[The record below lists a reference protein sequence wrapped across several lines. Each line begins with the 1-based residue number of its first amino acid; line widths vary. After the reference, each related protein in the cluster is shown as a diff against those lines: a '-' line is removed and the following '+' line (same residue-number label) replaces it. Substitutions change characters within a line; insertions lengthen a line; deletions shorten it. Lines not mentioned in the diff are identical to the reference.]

1 VSSDQHV
8 VSGEYDVLIAGAGHA
23 GAQAAA
29 LLRQGKFAGRIGLL
43 GDEIYPPYERP
54 PLSKEYM
61 AGEKRFEHILIRP
74 ESFWNERQVDLLL
87 GRRVLQV
94 EPHSHR
100 VVLADGRTLSYGRL
114 IWATGGAARTLTCSG
129 AEVQGVHSIRTRA
142 DVDAI
147 MAKLENIRHV
157 VIIGGGYIGLEAAAV
172 LNRLGKTV
180 TLLEALDRVLARV
193 AGVELSRFYEQEHR
207 SHGVDV
213 RTFAAVDC
221 IEARDGKACGV
232 LMRNGER
239 ISADLVIVG
248 IGIVPA
254 VAPLLS
260 AGAAG
265 SNGVDVDAYCRTS
278 LSSIYAIGDCAAH
291 PNPFANGMRIR
302 VESVQNANDQARV
315 AVQHIMGAATAYQAL
330 PWFWSDQYDLKLQTV
345 GLSSGHDETVL
356 RGDPTRR
363 SFSIIYLK
371 SGKVIALDCVNAPKD
386 YLQGR
391 TLVQMGASPQRVQL
405 ADSQV
410 PLKALAQAQ
419 PLPPLG

>member
-8 VSGEYDVLIAGAGHA
+8 VSGEYDVLIVGAGHA

-61 AGEKRFEHILIRP
+61 AGEKPFEHILIRP

-94 EPHSHR
+94 DPHSHR
-100 VVLADGRTLSYGRL
+100 VILAEGRTLSYGRL
-114 IWATGGAARTLTCSG
+114 IWAAGGAARTLTCSG
-129 AEVQGVHSIRTRA
+129 ADVQGVHGIRTRA

-193 AGVELSRFYEQEHR
+193 AGIELSRFYEQEHR

-213 RTFAAVDC
+213 RTLAAVDC

-265 SNGVDVDAYCRTS
+265 SNGVDVDTYCRTS

>member
-1 VSSDQHV
+1 
-8 VSGEYDVLIAGAGHA
+8 
-23 GAQAAA
+23 
-29 LLRQGKFAGRIGLL
+29 
-43 GDEIYPPYERP
+43 
-54 PLSKEYM
+54 M

-213 RTFAAVDC
+213 RTLAAVDC

-265 SNGVDVDAYCRTS
+265 SNGVDVDTYCRTS

-356 RGDPTRR
+356 RGDPTCR

>member
-8 VSGEYDVLIAGAGHA
+8 VSGDYDVLIAGAGHA

-213 RTFAAVDC
+213 RTLAAVDC

-278 LSSIYAIGDCAAH
+278 LSAIYAIGDCAAH
-291 PNPFANGMRIR
+291 PNPFANGARIR

-330 PWFWSDQYDLKLQTV
+330 PWFWSDQYDLKLQTA

-363 SFSIIYLK
+363 SFSIIYLR

-405 ADSQV
+405 ADPQV
-410 PLKALAQAQ
+410 PLKALAQVQ
-419 PLPPLG
+419 PLPPLA